1 MLEGIKIMTNE
12 RPMNAKTILANNL
25 KQYRE
30 RVQISQEELAARSD
44 LSTRGY
50 GKIERGEVRASLG
63 TLDKLSRG
71 TGLTQAVLLQV
82 SQDELV

>member
-1 MLEGIKIMTNE
+1 
-12 RPMNAKTILANNL
+12 MNAETILANNL
-25 KQYRE
+25 KRYRAK
-30 RVQISQEELAARSD
+30 QKLSQEELAARSD

>member
-1 MLEGIKIMTNE
+1 MVNE
-12 RPMNAKTILANNL
+12 KTMNAETILANNL
-25 KQYRE
+25 KRYRAK
-30 RVQISQEELAARSD
+30 QKLSQEELAARSD

-71 TGLTQAVLLQV
+71 TGLTQAVLLQTLPK
-82 SQDELV
+82 ELV